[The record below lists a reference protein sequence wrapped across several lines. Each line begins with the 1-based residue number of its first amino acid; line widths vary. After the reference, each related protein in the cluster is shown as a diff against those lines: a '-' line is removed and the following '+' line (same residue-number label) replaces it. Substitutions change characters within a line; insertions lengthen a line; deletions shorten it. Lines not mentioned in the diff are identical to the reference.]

1 MSPKMVE
8 DDTLVSE
15 VDKKSR
21 LLAKAES
28 IVSISQG
35 LHGSGTFSET
45 ALRAV
50 ARQIVDRKIKCSVE
64 TGSGASTLLFSHV
77 SDWHIAFTVDSGSG
91 SLENVRRSPLFRS
104 ETVTIVEGPCQLTLP
119 RYQFT
124 EQVQAALIDGP
135 HGYPFP
141 DLEYYYIYP
150 HVEAGGLLII
160 DDIQIPTIHNL
171 FDFLSAD
178 DMWRLDEVVENTAF
192 FIRTAAPTFPPTGDG
207 WWLQKYNTR
216 K

>member
-1 MSPKMVE
+1 MLPQVSRQVLGRDVRGAPNSPDIV
-8 DDTLVSE
+8 
-15 VDKKSR
+15 
-21 LLAKAES
+21 ES
-28 IVSISQG
+28 ILSIAQA
-35 LHGSGTFSET
+35 LHGSGTFTEN

-50 ARQIVDRKIKCSVE
+50 GRYAFSRKVKCSAE
-64 TGSGASTLLFSHV
+64 TGSGASTLLLSHA
-77 SDWHIAFTVDSGSG
+77 SAWHIAFTIDSGSG
-91 SLENVRRSPLFRS
+91 SLENVKGSPLFRS
-104 ETVTIVEGPCQLTLP
+104 DNVTIVEGPTQMTLP

-124 EQVQAALIDGP
+124 EPIQFALIDGP

-150 HVEAGGLLII
+150 HVEAGGLLIV
-160 DDIQIPTIHNL
+160 DDIQIPTIHNM

-178 DMWRLDEVVENTAF
+178 EMWRLEEVVDNTAF
-192 FIRTAAPTFPPTGDG
+192 FVRTDAPTFPTTGDG